1 MATLSEIQTLLRA
14 EQLDGWLL
22 FDFRGM
28 NPIAAA
34 IAPLPPH
41 AIFSRRWAYWIPAQG
56 EPQWLVHAIEL
67 APFHDLPTPPRSY
80 VRWGELAAQLAALLG
95 DAHRIAMEYSPR
107 GAIPYVSRVDAGTLE
122 LVRGLGVEVVTSANL
137 VQAVEARL
145 TSEQIAGHRR
155 AAAALLQI
163 KDAAFAHVAEAL
175 AAGQRITEYSV
186 QQWIDARLAEAG
198 LEADHGA
205 LVAVNA
211 HAADPHYLPTAR
223 HHAAITPGDF
233 LLLDLWA
240 REDSQPNAIM
250 GDITWVALCADRV
263 PRRYQHI
270 ADIVADARDAAVA
283 YIETEMAAGHAVR
296 GCDVDD
302 VCRSVIERAGYG
314 PYFIHRTGHSLG
326 HEGHGNGAH
335 LDNLETHDTRVLL
348 PDTAFTIEPGIYLP
362 GDFGVRLE
370 IDVLVTA
377 HGIEIT
383 TLPLQREI
391 VALCRET
398 GTQVDR

>member
-1 MATLSEIQTLLRA
+1 MPDLTDIQPLLTDA
-14 EQLDGWLL
+14 QLDGWLL

-28 NPIAAA
+28 NPIAAS
-34 IAPLPPH
+34 IAPLPAH

-80 VRWGELAAQLAALLG
+80 VRWDELATQLKAMLG
-95 DAHRIAMEYSPR
+95 DARRIAMEYSPR

-122 LVRGLGVEVVTSANL
+122 LVRGLGVEVVTSADL

-145 TSEQIAGHRR
+145 TPAQIAGHRR
-155 AAAALLQI
+155 AAAALLRI
-163 KDAAFAHVAEAL
+163 KDAAFVHVAHAL
-175 AAGQRITEYSV
+175 RDGQRITEYSV

-205 LVAVNA
+205 IVAVNA
-211 HAADPHYLPTAR
+211 HAADPHYIPTAQR
-223 HHAAITPGDF
+223 HAAITPGDF

-240 REDSQPNAIM
+240 REQQPDAIM
-250 GDITWVALCADRV
+250 GDITWVALCTDAV

-283 YIETEMAAGHAVR
+283 FIETEMAAGRSVR

-302 VCRSVIERAGYG
+302 VCRGVIERAGYG

-335 LDNLETHDTRVLL
+335 LDNLETHDTRILL
-348 PDTAFTIEPGIYLP
+348 PNTAFTIEPGIYLP

-370 IDVLVTA
+370 IDVLVHE

-383 TLPLQREI
+383 TLPLQRDI
-391 VALCRET
+391 IPLLA
-398 GTQVDR
+398 

>member
-1 MATLSEIQTLLRA
+1 MPDLAHIQTLLTDA
-14 EQLDGWLL
+14 HLDGWLL

-28 NPIAAA
+28 NPIAANL
-34 IAPLPPH
+34 APLPPH

-67 APFHDLPTPPRSY
+67 APFHDLPAPPRHY
-80 VRWGELAAQLAALLG
+80 VRWGELETQLKAMLG
-95 DAHRIAMEYSPR
+95 DARRIAMEYSPR

-122 LVRGLGVEVVTSANL
+122 MVRGLGVEVVTSADL

-145 TSEQIAGHRR
+145 TSAQAAGHRR
-155 AAAALLQI
+155 AAAALLRI
-163 KDAAFAHVAEAL
+163 KDAAFAHVAHAL
-175 AAGQRITEYSV
+175 RTGQRITEYSV
-186 QQWIDARLAEAG
+186 QQWIDERLAEAG

-205 LVAVNA
+205 IVAVNA
-211 HAADPHYLPTAR
+211 HAADPHYIPTAT

-240 REDSQPNAIM
+240 RERQPDAIM
-250 GDITWVALCADRV
+250 GDITWVALCTDAV
-263 PRRYQHI
+263 PMRYQHL
-270 ADIVADARDAAVA
+270 ANIVADARDAAVA
-283 YIETEMAAGHAVR
+283 FIETEMAAGRPVR

-302 VCRSVIERAGYG
+302 VCRGVIERAGYG
-314 PYFIHRTGHSLG
+314 PFFIHRTGHSLG

-335 LDNLETHDTRVLL
+335 LDNLETNDTRRLL

-370 IDVLVTA
+370 IDVLVHE

-391 VALCRET
+391 IPLLA
-398 GTQVDR
+398 

>member
-1 MATLSEIQTLLRA
+1 MSNTPHIQALLQRA
-14 EQLDGWLL
+14 QLDGWLL

-34 IAPLPPH
+34 IAPLPRH
-41 AIFSRRWAYWIPAQG
+41 ANFSRRWAYWIPAQG
-56 EPQWLVHAIEL
+56 EPRWLVHAIEL
-67 APFHDLPTPPRSY
+67 AAFREAATPPRSY
-80 VRWGELAAQLAALLG
+80 VRWQELETELRALLG
-95 DAHRIAMEYSPR
+95 DARRIAMEYSPR

-122 LVRGLGVEVVTSANL
+122 MVRGLGVEVVTSADL

-145 TSEQIAGHRR
+145 TAEQIAGHRR
-155 AAAALLQI
+155 AAAALLHI

-175 AAGQRITEYSV
+175 AAGRRITEYSV
-186 QQWIDARLAEAG
+186 QQWIDVRLAEAG

-211 HAADPHYLPTAR
+211 HAADPHYLPSAQ
-223 HHAAITPGDF
+223 HHAVIKPGDF

-240 REDSQPNAIM
+240 RERHPDAIM

-263 PRRYQHI
+263 PARYQHI

-283 YIETEMAAGHAVR
+283 FIQAEMAAGRPVR

-302 VCRSVIERAGYG
+302 VCRAVIDRAGYG
-314 PYFIHRTGHSLG
+314 AYFIHRTGHSLG

-335 LDNLETHDTRVLL
+335 LDNLETNDTRGLL

-362 GDFGVRLE
+362 DDFGVRLE
-370 IDVLVTA
+370 IDVLVTER
-377 HGIEIT
+377 GIEIT
-383 TLPLQREI
+383 TLPLQRKI
-391 VALCRET
+391 IAL
-398 GTQVDR
+398 G

>member
-1 MATLSEIQTLLRA
+1 MPNLSQIQALLA
-14 EQLDGWLL
+14 DANLDGWLL

-28 NPIAAA
+28 NPIAAR

-41 AIFSRRWAYWIPAQG
+41 ALFSRRWAYWIPVQG

-67 APFHDLPTPPRSY
+67 APFRDHATPPRSY
-80 VRWGELAAQLAALLG
+80 VRWGELEAALRGLLVG
-95 DAHRIAMEYSPR
+95 AQRVAMEYSPR

-122 LVRGLGVEVVTSANL
+122 LVRGLGVEVISSADL

-145 TSEQIAGHRR
+145 TPEQIAGHRR
-155 AAAALLQI
+155 AASALLAI

-175 AAGQRITEYSV
+175 DVGRSITEYSV
-186 QQWIDARLAEAG
+186 QQWIDARLVEAG

-211 HAADPHYLPTAR
+211 HAADPHYLPTAER
-223 HHAAITPGDF
+223 HAAIKPGDF

-240 REDSQPNAIM
+240 RERKPDAIM

-263 PRRYQHI
+263 PPRYQHI

-283 YIETEMAAGHAVR
+283 YIEREMAAGSAVR

-302 VCRSVIERAGYG
+302 VCRGMIERAGYG

-391 VALCRET
+391 IPLLAQR
-398 GTQVDR
+398 